1 MTDYNHSKPDFPE
14 DIKQTLLNE
23 TAESSPGLED
33 VLPEGEET
41 NLVESSPGLEDALP
55 DGEATNLVESS
66 SGLEYELPDGEVT
79 YLVDEATEYDPWP
92 RQYMEKTPT

>member
-23 TAESSPGLED
+23 TAESSPGLE
-33 VLPEGEET
+33 
-41 NLVESSPGLEDALP
+41 
-55 DGEATNLVESS
+55 
-66 SGLEYELPDGEVT
+66 YELPDGEVT
-79 YLVDEATEYDPWP
+79 YLVDEATEYNPWP